1 MNPSQ
6 AKDKLAK
13 IPVCG
18 DQQHATVVRPF
29 QHAIVANAWIKLR
42 HVNNRVIV
50 GPQPFDNRSVHAL
63 VGQKIHVSCPTFG
76 YTTSA
81 RKALAAKRKAA

>member
-1 MNPSQ
+1 MDPSQ
-6 AKDKLAK
+6 AKNELPE
-13 IPVCG
+13 IPVRG
-18 DQQHATVVRPF
+18 DQQQAAAVRSF
-29 QHAIVANAWIKLR
+29 QHGIVANARIKLR
-42 HVNNRVIV
+42 HVNSRVIV

-63 VGQKIHVSCPTFG
+63 IGQKIHASCPALG

>member
-1 MNPSQ
+1 VNPSQ
-6 AKDKLAK
+6 TKNKLAE
-13 IPVCG
+13 IPIRSE
-18 DQQHATVVRPF
+18 QQHAAAVRLF
-29 QHAIVANAWIKLR
+29 QHSIVANARIKLR

-50 GPQPFDNRSVHAL
+50 SPQPFDNRSVHTL
-63 VGQKIHVSCPTFG
+63 IGQKIHASCPAFG